1 MYKKVL
7 VIGKYGKGKSSF
19 INDIVVKEVCDIHC
33 GNCGTGD
40 NKEIDFPE
48 YFGMKGCF
56 IDTIG
61 LSYMNNSSL
70 KFIKT
75 STTVT
80 NSSLDLILVFI
91 DEEIQD
97 IYKGI
102 INDCLSVAPTIVI
115 FSEMD
120 HLRINHLNI
129 FKRDYNKEFELN
141 KNYGGYYLIKNRDRH
156 KCPIC
161 NKYSLVV
168 NSTGVGELCMICDFH
183 NETENDD
190 RCPKICYL
198 CKDIA
203 DRNNNVF
210 KCKRCNIEKKSYE
223 AYGQDILVDKII
235 QLLNK

>member
-1 MYKKVL
+1 MNKKVL
-7 VIGKYGKGKSSF
+7 VIGEYGKGKSSF
-19 INDIVVKEVCDIHC
+19 INDIVGKEVCDIHC
-33 GNCGTGD
+33 GNCGTGE
-40 NKEIDFPE
+40 NIEIEFPE

-56 IDTIG
+56 IDTVG
-61 LSYMNNSSL
+61 LSYMNNGSL
-70 KFIKT
+70 GMLNG
-75 STTVT
+75 S
-80 NSSLDLILVFI
+80 DLILVFI
-91 DEEIQD
+91 DEEKQD
-97 IYKGI
+97 KYKNI
-102 INDCLSVAPTIVI
+102 INNCLLVAPTIVI

-156 KCPIC
+156 KCKIC

-168 NSTGVGELCMICDFH
+168 NSTGEGELCMICDFH

-203 DRNNNVF
+203 DRNNNIF
-210 KCKRCNIEKKSYE
+210 TCKKCNIEKKSYE